1 MARIAGGDA
10 EKGGTWGP
18 RDVAEAW
25 DRGAAARAR
34 AFGAATETML
44 ELANVTR
51 GSRVLD
57 IAAGAGDQ
65 TLMAARRVG
74 PTGYVLATDIS
85 ANMVEL
91 AALAARRA
99 GLTNVD
105 TRMMD
110 AQRLEVDAESFDAVI
125 SRFGL
130 MLIPDPHRALTE
142 IRRVLRGG
150 GKVAAIVFST
160 PDQCPYLSIP
170 HAIARR
176 VGRLTA
182 SPEPFAEFRLSGP
195 GVLED
200 AYSKAGFHDVAVH
213 QVPTRRTFP
222 SVTEAVEYAKAL
234 PVRELMA
241 QLSES
246 EQRQAWAEIEVAL
259 RQFEGPNGYESPCML
274 LIAVGTK

>member
-1 MARIAGGDA
+1 MSGG

-25 DRGAAARAR
+25 DRGAVVRAQ
-34 AFGAATETML
+34 AFGAATERML
-44 ELANVTR
+44 ELANVRR
-51 GSRVLD
+51 GARVLD

-65 TLMAARRVG
+65 TLMAALRVG
-74 PTGYVLATDIS
+74 PTGYVLATDIAS
-85 ANMVEL
+85 SML
-91 AALAARRA
+91 DLTAAAARRA

-105 TRMMD
+105 TRVMD
-110 AQRLEVDAESFDAVI
+110 AQSLDIDAQSFDAVV

-130 MLIPDPHRALTE
+130 MLIPDPNKALTE
-142 IRRVLRGG
+142 IRRVLRDG

-170 HAIARR
+170 HAITRR
-176 VGRLTA
+176 VGRLALST
-182 SPEPFAEFRLSGP
+182 EPFAEFRLSEP

-200 AYSKAGFHDVAVH
+200 VYRSAGFHDVAVY
-213 QVPTRRTFP
+213 QIPTRRTFP
-222 SVTEAVEYAKAL
+222 SVAAAVEYAKAL

-259 RQFEGPNGYESPCML
+259 RQFDGPNGYDSPCML
-274 LIAVGTK
+274 LIAVGRK

>member
-1 MARIAGGDA
+1 MSTMAGG
-10 EKGGTWGP
+10 EGETGGTWGP
-18 RDVAEAW
+18 RDIAEAW

-34 AFGAATETML
+34 AFGVATETML
-44 ELANVTR
+44 ELASVAHGT
-51 GSRVLD
+51 RVLD

-74 PTGYVLATDIS
+74 PTGYVLATDI
-85 ANMVEL
+85 AATMLEL
-91 AALAARRA
+91 AAEAARRA
-99 GLTNVD
+99 GLTNVH
-105 TRMMD
+105 TRVMD

-130 MLIPDPHRALTE
+130 MLIPDPHKALTE
-142 IRRVLRGG
+142 IRRALRSG

-160 PDQCPYLSIP
+160 PEQCPYLSIP
-170 HAIARR
+170 HSIARR
-176 VGRLTA
+176 VGHLA
-182 SPEPFAEFRLSGP
+182 LPPEPFGEFRLSAP

-200 AYSKAGFHDVAVH
+200 AYRRAGFHDVAVH
-213 QVPTRRTFP
+213 HVPTRRTFE
-222 SVTEAVEYAKAL
+222 SVAAAVEYAKAL

-246 EQRQAWAEIEVAL
+246 QQRQAWAEIEVAL
-259 RQFEGPNGYESPCML
+259 QQFEGPNGYESPCVL

>member
-1 MARIAGGDA
+1 MSTIADGEG

-34 AFGAATETML
+34 AFGAATERML
-44 ELANVTR
+44 ELANIIR

-65 TLMAARRVG
+65 TLTVARRVG
-74 PTGYVLATDIS
+74 PTGYVLATDI
-85 ANMVEL
+85 
-91 AALAARRA
+91 AASMLDLTAAAASRA
-99 GLTNVD
+99 GLTNVQA
-105 TRMMD
+105 RVMD
-110 AQRLEVDAESFDAVI
+110 AQRLEIEAESFDAVI
-125 SRFGL
+125 SRFSL
-130 MLIPDPHRALTE
+130 MLIPDPHKALRE

-176 VGRLTA
+176 VGRLT
-182 SPEPFAEFRLSGP
+182 SPSELFGEFRLSGP
-195 GVLED
+195 RVLED
-200 AYSKAGFHDVAVH
+200 AYSRAGFHDVAVH
-213 QVPTRRTFP
+213 EIPTRRTFP

-234 PVRELMA
+234 PVRELMG

-259 RQFEGPNGYESPCML
+259 RQFEGPHGYESPCML

>member
-1 MARIAGGDA
+1 MSGG

-25 DRGAAARAR
+25 DRGAVVRAQ
-34 AFGAATETML
+34 AFGAATERML
-44 ELANVTR
+44 ELANVRR
-51 GSRVLD
+51 GARVLD

-65 TLMAARRVG
+65 TLMAALRVG
-74 PTGYVLATDIS
+74 PTGYVLATDIAS
-85 ANMVEL
+85 SML
-91 AALAARRA
+91 DLTAAAARRA

-105 TRMMD
+105 TRVMD
-110 AQRLEVDAESFDAVI
+110 AQSLDIDAQSFDAVV

-130 MLIPDPHRALTE
+130 MLIPDPNKALSE
-142 IRRVLRGG
+142 IRRVLRDG

-170 HAIARR
+170 HAITRR
-176 VGRLTA
+176 VGRLALST
-182 SPEPFAEFRLSGP
+182 EPFAEFRLSEP

-200 AYSKAGFHDVAVH
+200 VYRSAGFHDVAVY
-213 QVPTRRTFP
+213 QIPTRRTFP
-222 SVTEAVEYAKAL
+222 SVAAAVEYAKAL

-259 RQFEGPNGYESPCML
+259 RQFDGPHGYDSPCML
-274 LIAVGTK
+274 LIAVGRK

>member
-1 MARIAGGDA
+1 MSGG

-25 DRGAAARAR
+25 DRGAVVRAQ
-34 AFGAATETML
+34 AFGAATERML
-44 ELANVTR
+44 ELANVRR
-51 GSRVLD
+51 GARVLD

-65 TLMAARRVG
+65 TLMAALRVG
-74 PTGYVLATDIS
+74 PTGYVLATDIAS
-85 ANMVEL
+85 SML
-91 AALAARRA
+91 DLTAAAARRA

-105 TRMMD
+105 TRVMD
-110 AQRLEVDAESFDAVI
+110 AQSLDIDAQSFDAVV

-130 MLIPDPHRALTE
+130 MLIPDPNKALTE
-142 IRRVLRGG
+142 IRRVLRDG

-170 HAIARR
+170 HAITRR
-176 VGRLTA
+176 VGRLALST
-182 SPEPFAEFRLSGP
+182 EPFAEFRLSEP

-200 AYSKAGFHDVAVH
+200 VYRSAGFHDVAVY
-213 QVPTRRTFP
+213 QIPTRRTFP
-222 SVTEAVEYAKAL
+222 SVAAAVEYAKAL

-259 RQFEGPNGYESPCML
+259 RQFDGPHGYDSPCML
-274 LIAVGTK
+274 LIAVGRK